1 MIKNLYLLSALAV
14 TICLG
19 SCSSPMKIVA
29 SWVNTEEIKPE
40 PYKSVFIIAL
50 TGNLEAKR
58 AIENDLATAAEARGL
73 KVYKSIVVF
82 GPFSG
87 KSSIPAKDIVSKKV
101 AELGCEAIFTV
112 ALVDKEITTT
122 YRPASTTVVGGGYY
136 GGGGYYNGSYP
147 TYPYYG
153 SFGGYYAYS
162 AIYYDPG
169 YYSVDKKYALEANI
183 YDAKTEKLIISIE
196 SKAANPSGIKKASQ
210 QYTQLLADEISRL
223 RPVKK

>member
-1 MIKNLYLLSALAV
+1 MIKNLLLISVLAV
-14 TICLG
+14 TLCLS

-29 SWVNTEEIKPE
+29 SWINIEEIKPE

-50 TGNLEAKR
+50 TGNLDAKR
-58 AIENDLATAAEARGL
+58 AIENNLAAAAEAKGI
-73 KVYKSIVVF
+73 KAYKSIVVF

-87 KSSIPAKDIVSKKV
+87 KSSIPSKDIVSKKV

-136 GGGGYYNGSYP
+136 P

-162 AIYYDPG
+162 AVYYDPG
-169 YYSVDKKYALEANI
+169 YYSTDKKYSVEANI
-183 YDAKTEKLIISIE
+183 YDAKSEKLIISIE
-196 SKAANPSGIKKASQ
+196 SKANNPSGIQKSSQ
-210 QYTQLLADEISRL
+210 QYTQLLAEEIARL
-223 RPVKK
+223 RPQ

>member
-1 MIKNLYLLSALAV
+1 MIKNLLLIAAV
-14 TICLG
+14 AISVCLS
-19 SCSSPMKIVA
+19 SCSSPIKIVA
-29 SWVNTEEIKPE
+29 SWVNSEEIKPE

-50 TGNLEAKR
+50 TGNLDAKR
-58 AIENDLATAAEARGL
+58 AIENDLATAAEAKGI
-73 KVYKSIVVF
+73 KAYKSIVVF

-136 GGGGYYNGSYP
+136 PGGGYP

-162 AIYYDPG
+162 AVYYDPG
-169 YYSVDKKYALEANI
+169 YYSVDKKYSVEANI
-183 YDAKTEKLIISIE
+183 YDAKSEKLIISIE
-196 SKAANPSGIKKASQ
+196 SKANNPSGIQKSSQ
-210 QYTQLLADEISRL
+210 QYTQLLADEIARL
-223 RPVKK
+223 RPQIK

>member
-1 MIKNLYLLSALAV
+1 MIKNLSLIFTVVVALCLSA
-14 TICLG
+14 
-19 SCSSPMKIVA
+19 CSSPMKIVA
-29 SWVNTEEIKPE
+29 SWINTEEIKPE

-58 AIENDLATAAEARGL
+58 AIENDLATNAEARGI
-73 KVYKSIVVF
+73 KAYKSIVVF

-87 KSSIPAKDIVSKKV
+87 KSSIPSKDIISKKV

-122 YRPASTTVVGGGYY
+122 YVPSSTTVVGAPY
-136 GGGGYYNGSYP
+136 YP

-169 YYSVDKKYALEANI
+169 YYSTDKKYSLEANV
-183 YDAKTEKLIISIE
+183 YDAKSEKLIISIE
-196 SKAANPSGIKKASQ
+196 SKAANPSGIQKSSK
-210 QYTQLLADEISRL
+210 QYTTLLADEISRL
-223 RPVKK
+223 RPQRK

>member
-1 MIKNLYLLSALAV
+1 MIIHIPNQTKMVKNLLFIIAVAMCISA
-14 TICLG
+14 
-19 SCSSPMKIVA
+19 CSSPMKIIA

-50 TGNLEAKR
+50 TGNLDVKR
-58 AIENDLATAAEARGL
+58 AIENDLAAAAEKRGL
-73 KVYKSIVVF
+73 KAYKSIVVF

-87 KSSIPAKDIVSKKV
+87 KESIPAKDIVSKKV
-101 AELGCEAIFTV
+101 GELGCEAIFTV

-122 YRPASTTVVGGGYY
+122 YRPASTTVVAAPY
-136 GGGGYYNGSYP
+136 YP

-169 YYSVDKKYALEANI
+169 YYSVDKKYSVEANV

-196 SKAANPSGIKKASQ
+196 SKAVNPSGVQKSSQ
-210 QYTQLLADEISRL
+210 EYTNLLADEIARL
-223 RPVKK
+223 RPIKK